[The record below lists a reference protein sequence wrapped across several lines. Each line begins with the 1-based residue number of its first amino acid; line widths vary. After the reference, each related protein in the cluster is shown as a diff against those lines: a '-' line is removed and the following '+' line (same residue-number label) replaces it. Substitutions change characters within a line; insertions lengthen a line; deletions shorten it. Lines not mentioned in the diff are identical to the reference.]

1 MRLPTLPGFMQT
13 IRFRLTVLYSSML
26 FGVAALVLGG
36 IYTAVAISTENR
48 ELQVKP
54 VEKIVQGRVLG
65 TVPMV
70 YLKEFEN
77 QVNLET
83 MRTLR
88 DYSLAALGG
97 LFAASLGIGWVL
109 SGRVLRPVRAITQT
123 AAEIQATDL
132 SRRIRLSGPK
142 DELRDLADTVDTMLD
157 RLEEAFRAQRQ
168 LIDDAS
174 HELRTPLA
182 IIRANVDAVLTSP
195 DSTEEERARAAR
207 ISIGTEVPRDLYILA
222 DPVSVDVVVRNL
234 VENALAAVAP
244 VGGGTITLRARA
256 ANGEVELAVRDTG
269 VGFRPADRARL
280 FEKFT
285 RLHPGGGSGSLG
297 TGLGLFIV
305 QRLMQLSGGRVSAH
319 SEGVGRGAEF
329 VLVWPR
335 AATEP
340 DVRTE
345 PA

>member
-97 LFAASLGIGWVL
+97 LFAASLGIGW
-109 SGRVLRPVRAITQT
+109 
-123 AAEIQATDL
+123 
-132 SRRIRLSGPK
+132 
-142 DELRDLADTVDTMLD
+142 
-157 RLEEAFRAQRQ
+157 
-168 LIDDAS
+168 
-174 HELRTPLA
+174 
-182 IIRANVDAVLTSP
+182 
-195 DSTEEERARAAR
+195 
-207 ISIGTEVPRDLYILA
+207 
-222 DPVSVDVVVRNL
+222 
-234 VENALAAVAP
+234 
-244 VGGGTITLRARA
+244 
-256 ANGEVELAVRDTG
+256 
-269 VGFRPADRARL
+269 
-280 FEKFT
+280 
-285 RLHPGGGSGSLG
+285 
-297 TGLGLFIV
+297 
-305 QRLMQLSGGRVSAH
+305 
-319 SEGVGRGAEF
+319 
-329 VLVWPR
+329 
-335 AATEP
+335 
-340 DVRTE
+340 
-345 PA
+345 